1 MDQYDLRSDTVTWP
15 TPEMREAMA
24 TADLGDDVF
33 YEDPTLNA
41 LQDEAAALLG
51 KEAGLFV
58 TSGTQGNL
66 CCALAHCGRG
76 DEAIL
81 GKTSHMFRAEAGSL
95 SGIGGVHSNQ
105 IPDHPDGI
113 LPLDAIRAAIRV
125 DDEHYPKTRLI
136 CLENPHADCDGQPLP
151 LDYVQQ
157 VADFAHERGIALHID
172 GARLFNAAAALG
184 VPAAELVASADSASF
199 CLSKGLCSPIGS
211 VVVGDAD
218 FIDRARRVRKM
229 LGGGLRQAG
238 IPAAAGRVSLQSMTG
253 RIAEDHRRAK
263 KLAAGL
269 SQIPYID
276 LNLDRVQTNMF
287 YFYLHPEAGINP
299 HQLSQRLAEDNV
311 LIMASR
317 DHSERVRL
325 VTHYWI
331 TDEAV
336 EHILA
341 AFRNA
346 LNGSS

>member
-24 TADLGDDVF
+24 TAELGDDVF

-66 CCALAHCGRG
+66 SAALAHCGRG

-81 GKTSHMFRAEAGSL
+81 GKTAHMFRAEAGSL
-95 SGIGGVHSNQ
+95 SGMGGVHSSQ
-105 IPDHPDGI
+105 LSDQPDGQ

-125 DDEHYPKTRLI
+125 DDEHYPRTRLI
-136 CLENPHADCDGQPLP
+136 CLETPHADCDGTPLP
-151 LDYVQQ
+151 LEYVQQ
-157 VADFAHERGIALHID
+157 VAAIAKEHGVALHID

-184 VPAAELVASADSASF
+184 VPAAELVAPADSASF
-199 CLSKGLCSPIGS
+199 CLSKGLCAPIGS
-211 VVVGDAD
+211 VVVGDAA
-218 FIDRARRVRKM
+218 FIERVRRIRKM

-238 IPAAAGRVSLQSMTG
+238 VPAAAGRVSLQRMIG
-253 RIAEDHRRAK
+253 RIGEDHRRARM
-263 KLAAGL
+263 LAEGL
-269 SQIPYID
+269 AQIPHIR
-276 LNLDRVQTNMF
+276 LNLERVQTNMF
-287 YFYLHPEAGINP
+287 YLHLLPSAGINP
-299 HQLSQRLAEDNV
+299 LQLTQRLAEDDV

-317 DHSERVRL
+317 DHRERIRL

-341 AFRNA
+341 AFRRA
-346 LNGSS
+346 LNHHS